1 MSTPVMLLLA
11 VGVAAVLAI
20 LVTRG
25 SNDSESSEPS
35 NENTTNEAETVTK
48 TTKEETPKTEVKAD
62 PVAEAPAEEVATEAP
77 AEEAAN
83 EAPAEE
89 TADEAPAEETADE
102 TASDEAPTKAP
113 QPEAA
118 VTTTG
123 LNGDDLGP
131 NVVALL
137 EVSGDHLG
145 GAARATLAAAVQLA
159 KATDVELHV
168 CCLGSATQS
177 AKEACVEGVTA
188 VHTITNDAFNE
199 PVAEL
204 YTAAA
209 LTALQATQASIVV
222 APASSVAKD
231 YLPRVAETLGA
242 GMISEAIAVD
252 GPKTFKRA
260 LWAGSAIATVEAHS
274 ERLALTI
281 QPTAFDPVKPGDGS
295 TSAIEFE
302 VPATKT
308 RFIEFAGTVS
318 ERPSLGDAE
327 VVVAGGRGCGV
338 SGGESEFDFGPVE
351 NLADSLGGAIGAS
364 RAVVDAG
371 WVPNDWQIGQTGKT
385 VAPKLYIACGI
396 SGAIQHVA
404 GMKGSKTIVAINKDP
419 EAPIFQ
425 VADYGLVGDLHQL
438 CPELIEK
445 ISNEGLKV
453 G

>member
-20 LVTRG
+20 LVTRD

-35 NENTTNEAETVTK
+35 NENTTNDAETVTK
-48 TTKEETPKTEVKAD
+48 TAKEETTKTEVKPD
-62 PVAEAPAEEVATEAP
+62 PVAEAPTEEVATQAPAEETAKEAP
-77 AEEAAN
+77 AEEAAE
-83 EAPAEE
+83 EAADETPAEE
-89 TADEAPAEETADE
+89 LRTKRPEEARQT
-102 TASDEAPTKAP
+102 P

-118 VTTTG
+118 ARNSNWIERG
-123 LNGDDLGP
+123 DLGP
-131 NVVALL
+131 NVLALL

-145 GAARATLAAAVQLA
+145 GAARATLAAAIQLA

-222 APASSVAKD
+222 APASSTAKD
-231 YLPRVAETLGA
+231 YVPRVAESLGA

-274 ERLALTI
+274 DRLALTI

-295 TSAIEFE
+295 TSAIEFDA
-302 VPATKT
+302 PATKT
-308 RFIEFAGTVS
+308 HFIEFAGTVS

-327 VVVAGGRGCGV
+327 VVVA
-338 SGGESEFDFGPVE
+338 
-351 NLADSLGGAIGAS
+351 
-364 RAVVDAG
+364 
-371 WVPNDWQIGQTGKT
+371 
-385 VAPKLYIACGI
+385 
-396 SGAIQHVA
+396 
-404 GMKGSKTIVAINKDP
+404 
-419 EAPIFQ
+419 EARLWCIRW
-425 VADYGLVGDLHQL
+425 
-438 CPELIEK
+438 
-445 ISNEGLKV
+445 
-453 G
+453 